1 VNWTR
6 KASGGGA
13 DSLRPRSF
21 AGSGKTLLDESK
33 IDASAIAGREAGLHK
48 ELGRA
53 QLIMM
58 GLGGAI
64 GTGLFL
70 GSGVAIGYAGP
81 AVILSYAIAAIAA
94 MAIVFSLSEMAVMH
108 PTAGSFGT
116 YAEIYLNA
124 WAGTIARYSY
134 WMAQVIAVGAEAV
147 AAGVYMTF
155 YFPGTPVWLWSLGFA
170 FVLLY
175 FNFRSVKNFG
185 SIEYWFALIKVV
197 AIVVFIVLGAAAI
210 FGIGT
215 KPVGFHNLTGLPG
228 GFMPHGFGG
237 VWMAVILGILSFNG
251 IEVIAVT
258 SGETQDPVKSVPAAL
273 RTTALRLFLFYV
285 LALTIVVTFVP
296 WTETG
301 ATVVTQSPF
310 VRIFAHS
317 GIRHAAGIMNFV
329 VLSAALSSMN
339 TNVYLCSRM
348 LFSLSRGGY
357 APRFLGSLN
366 ANGTPIA
373 AITIS
378 GACIMLAAGVS
389 KLTPLAY
396 NYLFGVALFNAMIVW
411 IIILLTHLSFR
422 RKHKAADLPVRT
434 PGFPA
439 VQIAGLLLLCAV
451 LVTMG
456 LDKETWRISWIVGVP
471 WLLFL
476 SALYFILK
484 ARRARSIDAN

>member
-1 VNWTR
+1 VLVYDFEYITDTEE
-6 KASGGGA
+6 AA
-13 DSLRPRSF
+13 V
-21 AGSGKTLLDESK
+21 
-33 IDASAIAGREAGLHK
+33 DASAISDREAGLHK
-48 ELGRA
+48 DLSRS
-53 QLIMM
+53 QLVMI

-64 GTGLFL
+64 GTGLFM

-94 MAIVFSLSEMAVMH
+94 VAMVFSLSEMAVMH

-116 YAEIYLNA
+116 YAEIYLNP
-124 WAGTIARYSY
+124 WAGMVARYSY
-134 WMAQVIAVGAEAV
+134 WLAQVIAVGGEAV

-155 YFPGTPVWLWSLGFA
+155 WFPGTPVWLWSLGFA

-175 FNFRSVKNFG
+175 FNSRSVNNFG

-197 AIVVFIVLGAAAI
+197 AIVIFIILGLATI
-210 FGIGT
+210 FGLWG
-215 KPVGFHNLTGLPG
+215 KPVGLHNLTGLPG

-237 VWMAVILGILSFNG
+237 VWMAVIIGILSFNG

-258 SGETQDPVKSVPAAL
+258 SGEAKDPVRAIPAAL
-273 RTTALRLFLFYV
+273 RTMALRLFLFYI
-285 LALTIVVTFVP
+285 LALAIVVTFVP

-301 ATVVTQSPF
+301 ATIVTQSPF
-310 VRIFAHS
+310 VRVFAHS
-317 GIRHAAGIMNFV
+317 GIRNAAGIMNFV

-357 APRFLGSLN
+357 APRFLGRLGK
-366 ANGTPIA
+366 NGTPIA
-373 AITIS
+373 AILLS
-378 GACIMLAAGVS
+378 GACILIAAGVS

-396 NYLFGVALFNAMIVW
+396 NYLFGVALFDAMIVW
-411 IIILLTHLSFR
+411 ILILLSHLSFR
-422 RKHKAADLPVRT
+422 RRHSAASLPVRM
-434 PGFPA
+434 PWFPA
-439 VQIAGLLLLCAV
+439 IQIAGLALLCAV

-471 WLLFL
+471 WLVLITVV
-476 SALYFILK
+476 YFILK
-484 ARRARSIDAN
+484 ARGRLVTSAPVADNTGAG

>member
-1 VNWTR
+1 ME
-6 KASGGGA
+6 AA
-13 DSLRPRSF
+13 
-21 AGSGKTLLDESK
+21 
-33 IDASAIAGREAGLHK
+33 AIASREAGLHK
-48 ELGRA
+48 DLSRA
-53 QLIMM
+53 QLVMI

-64 GTGLFL
+64 GTGLFM

-94 MAIVFSLSEMAVMH
+94 VAMVFSLSEMAVMH

-116 YAEIYLNA
+116 YAEIYLNP
-124 WAGTIARYSY
+124 WAGMIARYSY
-134 WMAQVIAVGAEAV
+134 WMAQVIAVGGEAV

-155 YFPGTPVWLWSLGFA
+155 WFPGTPVWLWSLAFA

-175 FNFRSVKNFG
+175 FNSRSVNNFG

-197 AIVVFIVLGAAAI
+197 AIVIFIVLGVATILGVWA
-210 FGIGT
+210 

-237 VWMAVILGILSFNG
+237 VWMAVIIGILSFNG

-258 SGETQDPVKSVPAAL
+258 SGEAKDPVRAIPAAL
-273 RTTALRLFLFYV
+273 RTMALRLFLFYV
-285 LALTIVVTFVP
+285 LALAIVVTFVP

-310 VRIFAHS
+310 VRVFAHS
-317 GIRHAAGIMNFV
+317 GIRNAAGIMNFV

-348 LFSLSRGGY
+348 LFSLSRAGY
-357 APRFLGSLN
+357 APRFLGKLSK
-366 ANGTPIA
+366 NGTPIT
-373 AITIS
+373 AILLS
-378 GACIMLAAGVS
+378 GGCILVAAGVS

-396 NYLFGVALFNAMIVW
+396 NYLFGVALFDAMIVW
-411 IIILLTHLSFR
+411 IIILLSHLSFR
-422 RKHKAADLPVRT
+422 RKHKAADLLVRM
-434 PGFPA
+434 PGFPV
-439 VQIAGLLLLCAV
+439 VQIAGLTLLCAV

-471 WLLFL
+471 WLALI
-476 SALYFILK
+476 SAMYFILK
-484 ARRARSIDAN
+484 ARNGRAVSGVVAAAKETGGG